1 MIEIS
6 THQCRQTERIK
17 LQNQASQL
25 ESQGES
31 NIFLRQ
37 TWVLFAL
44 AILGLGIWDNLF
56 LDFNPL
62 RGRIVLVGGLLALLI
77 LILMVIHNRSDRAGT
92 HRSDLLRKDAEAG
105 VYQLIHAP
113 QILAAWIV
121 TGRKDPT
128 PAYLLKTATDAIYL
142 AGEIFSDAIDEY
154 HHRRLEA
161 GIESDFTF
169 SASITIEIW
178 PVSEEIRSIELTGPQ
193 IDTPTQTIAI
203 DELPVELTTTFKI
216 IPADALPAPVV

>member
-6 THQCRQTERIK
+6 TQKCRQTERIK
-17 LQNQASQL
+17 LLNQANRL

-31 NIFLRQ
+31 SIFLRQ

-56 LDFNPL
+56 LGLNPL
-62 RGRIVLVGGLLALLI
+62 RGRIVIVGGILALLI
-77 LILMVIHNRSDRAGT
+77 LILMVIHNRNDRA
-92 HRSDLLRKDAEAG
+92 RSTQSELLKQDADAG
-105 VYQLIHAP
+105 VYQLIRVP

-121 TGRKDPT
+121 TGHPNQT
-128 PAYLLKTATDAIYL
+128 PAYLLKTATDALYL
-142 AGEIFSDAIDEY
+142 TGEIFSDAIDEY

-169 SASITIEIW
+169 STSIIVEIW
-178 PVSEEIRSIELTGPQ
+178 PVSEEVRAIELTGPQ
-193 IDTPTQTIAI
+193 IEAPTRSISI

-216 IPADALPAPVV
+216 IPADALPPPVA